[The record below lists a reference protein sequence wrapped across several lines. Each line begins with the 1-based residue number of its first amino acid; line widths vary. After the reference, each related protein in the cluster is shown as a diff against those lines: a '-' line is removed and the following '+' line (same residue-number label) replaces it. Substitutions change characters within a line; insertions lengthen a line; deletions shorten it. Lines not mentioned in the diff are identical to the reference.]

1 MAKKLSIKIYYDEL
15 TGEVDKVD
23 YTKRFELEPRL
34 FRMDVLKSA
43 LVSLDILYD
52 FELEKLAEELN
63 AQAITKAGEA

>member
-43 LVSLDILYD
+43 LVSLDIL
-52 FELEKLAEELN
+52 
-63 AQAITKAGEA
+63 